1 MEFGYTPAQRALQQ
15 EVQSFIAQE
24 VTPEVEAGLEEEG
37 GRSGPKAQAVYD
49 KIRDRGW
56 RAISWPKQYGGQDGN
71 RLDQYIVEEEFARVG
86 FSVGGGG
93 SGAPTILAGGT
104 QEIGRAHV

>member
-24 VTPEVEAGLEEEG
+24 VTPEVEAELEEEG

-49 KIRDRGW
+49 KI
-56 RAISWPKQYGGQDGN
+56 KEQ
-71 RLDQYIVEEEFARVG
+71 IVARQG
-86 FSVGGGG
+86 ASSG
-93 SGAPTILAGGT
+93 SAKK
-104 QEIGRAHV
+104 